1 MLSMAVGQ
9 VSRQPRITSTSTW
22 RHSNGRTVRRTLNT
36 HRRLNRK
43 LATSTETQTR
53 CTERVTALVA
63 CFRPSHP
70 SWCACCVVWCCLVL
84 RMTEHAGPSSST
96 LSSSDS
102 SSAPP
107 VDSSSRI
114 FIGNLPFKITDDL
127 LHSTFAHCGPIEG
140 VHWVT
145 DKATGKFYGSAF
157 IDFQSPAAIAAALA
171 LNHTELLGRPIKVGL
186 ATGRQSAGQNRFNN
200 KQKNG
205 GHLALHP
212 ISDKPDGTTTVFLG
226 NLSFDIDESTVT
238 QLFKD
243 CGEVKQVRWV
253 EKDGVFKGCG
263 FVEFHET
270 EATDLAVKL
279 NGREVLGRPM
289 RVDYSGNT
297 SRGE

>member
-1 MLSMAVGQ
+1 M
-9 VSRQPRITSTSTW
+9 
-22 RHSNGRTVRRTLNT
+22 
-36 HRRLNRK
+36 
-43 LATSTETQTR
+43 
-53 CTERVTALVA
+53 
-63 CFRPSHP
+63 
-70 SWCACCVVWCCLVL
+70 CCDV
-84 RMTEHAGPSSST
+84 TEHSALSST
-96 LSSSDS
+96 AASS
-102 SSAPP
+102 SSASSVAPA
-107 VDSSSRI
+107 VESSSRI

-127 LHSTFAHCGPIEG
+127 LHSTFSPCGAIDG

-145 DKATGKFYGSAF
+145 DKTTGKFYGSAF
-157 IDFQSPAAIAAALA
+157 IDFQSPTAIPAALQ
-171 LNHTELLGRPIKVGL
+171 LNNTELLGRPMKVGL
-186 ATGRQSAGQNRFNN
+186 ATGRQSAGQNRFNQ

-226 NLSFDIDESTVT
+226 NLSFDIDEATVT

-270 EATDLAVKL
+270 DATDLAVKF

-297 SRGE
+297 NRGE